1 MDVVQPAEISTAAAA
16 EGWEQ
21 QVDLDAQSAAAPSV
35 LELALSSSTAS
46 RVLLHGG
53 AQSGKTSLLFS
64 HAHRL
69 ARRGGR
75 VLLIALKD
83 SLEQRLPVP
92 LVPVEL
98 QLAAAQAVH
107 SGRDAEEGLVSWDPA
122 ALSKIGIK
130 YLTTAEDFRWWLSN
144 VHTLADNTGPVAILI
159 DDLDTLLSSSAVAS
173 GPAGATQ
180 SGGGSSTSSSSSA
193 DMQAGLYTLA
203 LLEDAAQFLN
213 AAVLASVAQPAALPL
228 AARVRYFPQQLHIE
242 ARQNEFV
249 LVPSEGAPQIG
260 YQSGTQVD
268 GSSKCFIYRKL

>member
-1 MDVVQPAEISTAAAA
+1 MDVGQPAEMATAEAAD
-16 EGWEQ
+16 GWEQ

-53 AQSGKTSLLFS
+53 TQSGKTSLLFS

-98 QLAAAQAVH
+98 QLAAAQAVD

-144 VHTLADNTGPVAILI
+144 VHTLAENTGPVAILI
-159 DDLDTLLSSSAVAS
+159 DDLDTLLSSSAVAI
-173 GPAGATQ
+173 GAAGATQ
-180 SGGGSSTSSSSSA
+180 SGGGSSSSST

-260 YQSGTQVD
+260 YQLGTQVD

>member
-1 MDVVQPAEISTAAAA
+1 MSAVQPVEIASAAPS
-16 EGWEQ
+16 EWEQ
-21 QVDLDAQSAAAPSV
+21 QVELDAQSAAAPSV
-35 LELALSSSTAS
+35 LELALSSTAS

-98 QLAAAQAVH
+98 QLAAVQAVD
-107 SGRDAEEGLVSWDPA
+107 SRRDAEEGLVSWDPA

-144 VHTLADNTGPVAILI
+144 VHMLAENTGPVAILI
-159 DDLDTLLSSSAVAS
+159 DNLDTLLSSSAVAS

-180 SGGGSSTSSSSSA
+180 GGSSSSSSI

-213 AAVLASVAQPAALPL
+213 AAVLASATQPAALPL
-228 AARVRYFPQQLHIE
+228 AARARYFPQQLHIE

-249 LVPSEGAPQIG
+249 LVPTEGAPQLG
-260 YQSGTQVD
+260 YRLGTQVD